1 MPSYPGFLGGS
12 APSQSVIATSERTV
26 NFYLETIGTE
36 GPQHK
41 TALYPTPGQQPW
53 ITAATSGGVL
63 TDINASAGIYAD
75 TRAFVVIGSGLY
87 EIFAN
92 ATIVRRG
99 TVAQGPT
106 PAQISYNGI
115 TGGQLLLASGTNAY
129 CFALATNVLTLVLTG
144 EATQIGMLD
153 EYFLAL
159 NAATGKLRLSNLN
172 DGLTWDPTQF
182 ALRSAQPDRWIAM
195 EVNPPDIWLLG
206 RNSGDIWFDAG
217 TSPFPLA
224 ARTGLNIQYG
234 IVASFSFQF
243 TAGQGFWLT
252 QSQDGAGL
260 IVQSSGYGPQPISTL
275 EVATAIAGYQRTARI
290 DDAEALVYRMAGH
303 TLYVLRFPA
312 ANATWQYDLTTQRWT
327 ELGSWNAARG
337 DYDVWRPRFHL
348 YAFGHH
354 IVGEAQTGTL
364 SLLDITYS
372 TESNGDYVRRLR
384 RGPVLI
390 QDLQRLSLRRFE
402 LVLEAGLGLATG
414 QGSDPQLLARF
425 SADGGHT
432 WGVWRSCGVGKIG
445 QYLRRA
451 VFTRLGS
458 PRLLVAEIVMT
469 DPIPWRIIDALVNN
483 EATAG
488 ANAA

>member
-1 MPSYPGFLGGS
+1 MPAYPGFIGGS

-26 NFYLETIGTE
+26 NFYVETIGTE

-53 ITAATSGGVL
+53 ISTASASGALV
-63 TDINASAGIYAD
+63 DVNASAGIAVED
-75 TRAFVVIGSGLY
+75 RAFVVIGAGLY
-87 EIFAN
+87 EIFPN

-99 TVAQGPT
+99 IVAQGVP
-106 PAQISYNGI
+106 PAQLTYNGI
-115 TGGQLLLASGTNAY
+115 TGGQLLVASGGNAY
-129 CFALATNVLTLVLTG
+129 CFALSSNTLTQVLNG

-159 NAATGKLRLSNLN
+159 NATTGKLRLSNLN

-182 ALRSAQPDRWIAM
+182 ALRSAQPDRWAAM
-195 EVNPPDIWLLG
+195 RVNPPDIWLLG
-206 RNSGDIWFDAG
+206 RNTGDVWFDAG

-234 IVASFSFQF
+234 IVAPASFAF

-275 EVATAIAGYQRTARI
+275 EVATAIAGYQRTASIR
-290 DDAEALVYRMAGH
+290 DAEAFVYRMAGH
-303 TLYVLRFPA
+303 TLYVLRFPT
-312 ANATWQYDLTTQRWT
+312 ANATWQYDLSTQKWT

-337 DYDVWRPRFHL
+337 DYDVWRPRFHV
-348 YAFGHH
+348 YAFEHH

-364 SLLDITYS
+364 SLLDVTYS
-372 TESNGDYVRRLR
+372 TESTGDFVRRLR

-425 SADGGHT
+425 SADGGQT
-432 WGVWRSCGVGKIG
+432 WGVWRSGGVGRIG

-458 PRLLVAEIVMT
+458 PRLLVAEVVMT
-469 DPIPWRIIDALVNN
+469 DPIPWRIIDALINH
-483 EATAG
+483 ESTGG
-488 ANAA
+488 ASAA